1 MINTFSIPVI
11 PQNDEDRLRALDYYQ
26 VLDTPPEQAFTN
38 LARIIAEVFEMP
50 IALISLVD
58 RERVFFK
65 ANVGMPGV
73 TSTSRGISLCALAVL
88 DDQPTVFEDALES
101 PCLIAN
107 PLVQGDFGLRFYA
120 GAPLTTPDG
129 YHIGTVCVVD
139 KKPREFS
146 EANRQLLQ
154 RFASAV
160 MHDIE
165 TRLIARQ
172 KSDELEQQVEARS
185 SELKAANLD
194 LLKAN
199 QELERFAFVASHDLQ
214 EPLRKLLMFTDL
226 LFTETGQ
233 NFRGQSLFYWE
244 RIRHST
250 QRMQQLIRDVLAIS
264 KIGKSPETTSVID
277 LTAIANEACQDL
289 ELVIQDVNAR
299 IMIGPLPHIRAVSH
313 QIRQLFFNLI
323 GNAIK
328 FSKPGTN
335 PQVDI
340 TGESLSARQI
350 SDYKLPPDV
359 AYVRLVIADEGI
371 GFDEQFRERIFTIF
385 QRLHDRTVYEGNGI
399 GLAICKRIVEN
410 HDGLIWAESEPEKGA
425 RFTLVLPN

>member
-1 MINTFSIPVI
+1 MINTFSIPII
-11 PQNDEDRLRALDYYQ
+11 PQNDEVRLRALDYYQ
-26 VLDTPPEQAFTN
+26 VLDTPPEKAFTN
-38 LARIIAEVFEMP
+38 LARIIAEVFDMP

-73 TSTSRGISLCALAVL
+73 VNTSRGVSLCALAVL

-146 EANRQLLQ
+146 DANRRLLQ

-165 TRLIARQ
+165 TRFVARQ

-194 LLKAN
+194 LLRAN
-199 QELERFAFVASHDLQ
+199 QELERYAFVASHDLQ
-214 EPLRKLLMFTDL
+214 EPLRKLLIFTDL
-226 LFTETGQ
+226 LFTEAEHTFSGK
-233 NFRGQSLFYWE
+233 GLFYWE
-244 RIRHST
+244 RIRYSA
-250 QRMQQLIRDVLAIS
+250 QRMQQLIRDVLAIA
-264 KIGKSPETTSVID
+264 KVGKSPENTTLVN
-277 LTAIANEACQDL
+277 LKATANDACQDL
-289 ELVIQDVNAR
+289 ELIIQEKAAC
-299 IMIGPLPHIRAVSH
+299 ITISHLPDIQAVEH
-313 QIRQLFFNLI
+313 QMRQLFFNLI

-328 FSKPGTN
+328 FSKPGAR
-335 PQVDI
+335 PQI
-340 TGESLSARQI
+340 TIKGEFLSARQI
-350 SDYKLPPDV
+350 SDYKLSTAVPYI
-359 AYVRLVIADEGI
+359 AIIIADEGI
-371 GFDEQFRERIFTIF
+371 GFDEQYSERIFTIF

-410 HDGLIWAESEPEKGA
+410 HDGRIWAESELGKGA
-425 RFTLVLPN
+425 RFTLILPI